1 MLVLLFADP
10 APSAP
15 PLEYSPG
22 KRFVDFSTARQRE
35 VIQRVAKK
43 TRKRGQVCTLDV
55 LCVHVL
61 FHVYVHTPT
70 HMHILMHMHAHKH
83 TGTCWL
89 HTGPFHWW
97 T

>member
-10 APSAP
+10 ALSAP

-61 FHVYVHTPT
+61 FHALQCRVSICYQTPDT
-70 HMHILMHMHAHKH
+70 ACYPELMIIHS
-83 TGTCWL
+83 L
-89 HTGPFHWW
+89 L
-97 T
+97 